1 MLNMSAIRSA
11 PLKREPYPYL
21 VTSQA
26 ILPESLAAVV
36 RDFPPIA
43 HPGSIPVAQSRPGPA
58 FEQLLQ
64 ELEGEAFRRLLAER
78 FELPLDGYP
87 IMTTV
92 RGVMRSKDG
101 RIHTDSR
108 TKVITVLLYLN
119 ASWEGEGGHLR
130 ILRGGDDIEDYVE
143 EIPPLAGT
151 MVVFQVTDNC
161 WHGHKPVVGKRQ
173 SIQMNY
179 LTGGGARDKHQFFHN
194 LSARLKRLK
203 SGAA

>member
-64 ELEGEAFRRLLAER
+64 ERLSPAL
-78 FELPLDGYP
+78 GY
-87 IMTTV
+87 TGDTET
-92 RGVMRSKDG
+92 
-101 RIHTDSR
+101 HTDS
-108 TKVITVLLYLN
+108 
-119 ASWEGEGGHLR
+119 
-130 ILRGGDDIEDYVE
+130 
-143 EIPPLAGT
+143 
-151 MVVFQVTDNC
+151 
-161 WHGHKPVVGKRQ
+161 
-173 SIQMNY
+173 
-179 LTGGGARDKHQFFHN
+179 
-194 LSARLKRLK
+194 
-203 SGAA
+203 AAV